1 MSCYFYLCIEKSL
14 IIFFPCLHLSAL
26 IVSLSSGGRAAAFH
40 CLNVLH
46 PIETN
51 CWRKIIH
58 LTSWQEAQSYC
69 RENHTDLIS
78 GTKQIEDEEVKKL
91 MNSSDSKSYIG
102 LFRDTWRWSDG
113 SSFSFRHWNKNFN
126 NSKSVSGQCAMTV
139 FEDGGR
145 WKNVNCAERKPFI
158 CYDGE

>member
-1 MSCYFYLCIEKSL
+1 KVCSL
-14 IIFFPCLHLSAL
+14 CLHLSAL

-46 PIETN
+46 PTETN

-58 LTSWQEAQSYC
+58 LTAKMQWS
-69 RENHTDLIS
+69 LILLFLM
-78 GTKQIEDEEVKKL
+78 EVKKV
-91 MNSSDSKSYIG
+91 MESTSSKSFIG

-113 SSFSFRHWNKNFN
+113 SSFSFRHWNNDFKN
-126 NSKSVSGQCAMTV
+126 VEHIRDQCAVAV
-139 FEDGGR
+139 FYGKGR

-158 CYDGE
+158 CYDGEFLLK